1 MALAYGGDVDE
12 HVPYIGQILDN
23 IEKRLERWPANKTGR
38 DLFIKIPYTDAGV
51 FNTRFVVSVKGDF
64 PRRHDWPC
72 SMQPGHGEV
81 AHLKYSSIATFR
93 SSFPPSHIALSL
105 ISSVTSHS

>member
-38 DLFIKIPYTDAGV
+38 DLFIKMLQ
-51 FNTRFVVSVKGDF
+51 
-64 PRRHDWPC
+64 RRRGGP
-72 SMQPGHGEV
+72 
-81 AHLKYSSIATFR
+81 F
-93 SSFPPSHIALSL
+93 
-105 ISSVTSHS
+105 